1 MVDKKAAFLKKLKIL
16 PTQKLDDLEIDQQY
30 KITKF
35 EEYIGKYG
43 KTIKVEIDNEFS
55 VFIPGRFTKNIT
67 ATKGNDVLGDQTMYL
82 IYRGKEEYKK
92 KNDKGEIEIKQ
103 MDVVDFA

>member
-16 PTQKLDDLEIDQQY
+16 PTQKLDDLEVDQQY

-35 EEYIGKYG
+35 EEYTGKFG
-43 KTIKVEIDNEFS
+43 KSIKLEIDNDFG
-55 VFIPGRFTKNIT
+55 VYIPSRFTKNIT
-67 ATKGNDVLGDQTMYL
+67 ATEGNDVLGDQTMYL

-103 MDVVDFA
+103 MDVIEFA